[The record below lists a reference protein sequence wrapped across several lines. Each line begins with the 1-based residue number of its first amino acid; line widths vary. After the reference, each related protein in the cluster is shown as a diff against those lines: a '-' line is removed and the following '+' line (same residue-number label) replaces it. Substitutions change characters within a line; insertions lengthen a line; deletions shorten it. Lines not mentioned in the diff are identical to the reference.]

1 MKKLRVI
8 QAPGLPQAPP
18 LVKSM
23 IGRGPLLEPPFSSPF
38 QKAVLAPRICPST
51 AKKWKGPQAHP
62 CPHPPPS
69 LTDVFLK
76 GALCCKT
83 RARRINLVLPWT
95 VEASTWPTL
104 PLWLSQGKG
113 RRTFKAASSRVVSP
127 GVYYQAGVTEGGAP
141 AAHPVSN
148 GTETSTLLPLFSSGS
163 SGALRGL
170 LILAYNGKCV
180 AMLNLEPLFTA
191 QRIEGS
197 RSLCLIY
204 KQCMGE
210 TGQQNVVVK
219 IHAELESAH

>member
-1 MKKLRVI
+1 M
-8 QAPGLPQAPP
+8 
-18 LVKSM
+18 
-23 IGRGPLLEPPFSSPF
+23 
-38 QKAVLAPRICPST
+38 
-51 AKKWKGPQAHP
+51 
-62 CPHPPPS
+62 
-69 LTDVFLK
+69 
-76 GALCCKT
+76 
-83 RARRINLVLPWT
+83 LPWT

-113 RRTFKAASSRVVSP
+113 RRTFKAACSRVVSP
-127 GVYYQAGVTEGGAP
+127 RVCYQAGVTEGGTP

-191 QRIEGS
+191 PRIEGS

-210 TGQQNVVVK
+210 TGQQSVVVK
-219 IHAELESAH
+219 IRAELESAH